1 MWWRRRSFSANF
13 KFRKNF
19 NLVREKQNQWTDR
32 QVDSDAGRSACVWS
46 EVVTVAP
53 VVVVP
58 PEDSLSYRGD
68 SMDGDSNDEGTVTES
83 LNGETKPDPAKLA
96 QTAIIKQVSY
106 CSNTSVAQGPPIT
119 TSVPPSHSLKNISL
133 HSLIQLNSQAP
144 SKVSKTWKLLYFFC
158 EFLLGESASSLTST
172 RVL

>member
-1 MWWRRRSFSANF
+1 M
-13 KFRKNF
+13 
-19 NLVREKQNQWTDR
+19 REKQTQWTDR

-106 CSNTSVAQGPPIT
+106 LCQSGSPHNNFCPSLPFSQKYKSSQFDSVKF
-119 TSVPPSHSLKNISL
+119 PSSIKSI
-133 HSLIQLNSQAP
+133 
-144 SKVSKTWKLLYFFC
+144 
-158 EFLLGESASSLTST
+158 
-172 RVL
+172 

>member
-1 MWWRRRSFSANF
+1 M
-13 KFRKNF
+13 
-19 NLVREKQNQWTDR
+19 
-32 QVDSDAGRSACVWS
+32 
-46 EVVTVAP
+46 AP

-106 CSNTSVAQGPPIT
+106 CSNTSVCQGPPIT

-133 HSLIQLNSQAP
+133 HSLIQL
-144 SKVSKTWKLLYFFC
+144 
-158 EFLLGESASSLTST
+158 SSIKSI
-172 RVL
+172 

>member
-1 MWWRRRSFSANF
+1 M
-13 KFRKNF
+13 
-19 NLVREKQNQWTDR
+19 
-32 QVDSDAGRSACVWS
+32 
-46 EVVTVAP
+46 AP

-106 CSNTSVAQGPPIT
+106 CSNTSVSQGPPIT
-119 TSVPPSHSLKNISL
+119 TSVPPSPSLKNISP

-144 SKVSKTWKLLYFFC
+144 SKVSKT
-158 EFLLGESASSLTST
+158 
-172 RVL
+172 

>member
-1 MWWRRRSFSANF
+1 M
-13 KFRKNF
+13 
-19 NLVREKQNQWTDR
+19 DR
-32 QVDSDAGRSACVWS
+32 QVDCDIGRSACVWS

-96 QTAIIKQVSY
+96 QTAIIKQVSNR
-106 CSNTSVAQGPPIT
+106 SNTSVAQGPPIT
-119 TSVPPSHSLKNISL
+119 TFIPPSLKKLSP
-133 HSLIQLNSQAP
+133 HSLIQLNS
-144 SKVSKTWKLLYFFC
+144 
-158 EFLLGESASSLTST
+158 
-172 RVL
+172 

>member
-1 MWWRRRSFSANF
+1 MWWRRRNFSANF

-19 NLVREKQNQWTDR
+19 NLVLEKQTQWTDR
-32 QVDSDAGRSACVWS
+32 QVDSDTGRSACVWS

-106 CSNTSVAQGPPIT
+106 CSNTSVSQGPPIT
-119 TSVPPSHSLKNISL
+119 TSVPPSPSLKNISP

-172 RVL
+172 PVL